1 MKFGVIVFPGSNCD
15 IDCFHAVKDILGQ
28 EVEYIWHDTKEL
40 EGYDCIILPGGFSYG
55 DYLRCGAVA
64 RFSKIMDAV
73 KVHDAK
79 GKLVIGI
86 CNGFQILTE
95 AGLLP
100 GALVRNINLKFIFNE
115 QESWYKDEVE
125 KTLKTVKEFGCIL
138 EINTGGLSRK
148 YTDTA
153 YPSPWI
159 IEIMKEMEIPIVLNS
174 DAHNPLW
181 LDTAYGETEELLKKI
196 GYKTQRA
203 LYDGIWQDVP
213 IG

>member
-40 EGYDCIILPGGFSYG
+40 EGYDCIILRGFSYG

-73 KVHDAK
+73 KVHAAK

-100 GALVRNINLKFIFNE
+100 SSCSEHQFKVHMRYRTVKGGVSRYALH
-115 QESWYKDEVE
+115 
-125 KTLKTVKEFGCIL
+125 KTV
-138 EINTGGLSRK
+138 
-148 YTDTA
+148 
-153 YPSPWI
+153 
-159 IEIMKEMEIPIVLNS
+159 
-174 DAHNPLW
+174 
-181 LDTAYGETEELLKKI
+181 
-196 GYKTQRA
+196 
-203 LYDGIWQDVP
+203 
-213 IG
+213 